1 MSITDASINRFLKL
15 AKDNEEKQFE
25 WEEDRLTAIEV
36 YKQWTKEEPRH
47 RACSDFV
54 DWRSSG
60 LMSTMI
66 NKLEHPQYIAGFKVN
81 GDSAMFVSML
91 RVNLLNGVLYEW
103 QSKTVAIDKMFEAQN
118 NLKELAS

>member
-1 MSITDASINRFLKL
+1 MSITDAAINRFLKL
-15 AKDNEEKQFE
+15 AKENEEKQVE

-54 DWRSSG
+54 DWRSSA

-66 NKLEHPQYIAGFKVN
+66 NKLEHPQYITGFKVN

-103 QSKTVAIDKMFEAQN
+103 QSKTIAIDKMFEAQN

>member
-66 NKLEHPQYIAGFKVN
+66 NKLEQPNDITGFKVN
-81 GDSAMFVSML
+81 GDSVMFVSML
-91 RVNLLNGVLYEW
+91 RVNLLNNVLYEW

>member
-1 MSITDASINRFLKL
+1 MNITDASINRFLKL

-66 NKLEHPQYIAGFKVN
+66 NKLEQPNDITGFKVN
-81 GDSAMFVSML
+81 GDSVMFVSML
-91 RVNLLNGVLYEW
+91 RVNLLNNVLHDW
-103 QSKTVAIDKMFEAQN
+103 QNKTVAIDKMFEAQN